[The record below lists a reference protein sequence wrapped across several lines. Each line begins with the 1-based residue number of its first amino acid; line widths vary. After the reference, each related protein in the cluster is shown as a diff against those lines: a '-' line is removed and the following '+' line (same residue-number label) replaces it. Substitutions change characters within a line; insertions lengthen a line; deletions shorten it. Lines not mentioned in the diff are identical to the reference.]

1 MTLAALIAL
10 LEELAP
16 LAVNLVTQLKSANSN
31 QLAAIQTILADAD
44 TNWTA
49 VITTANQQTGEMPI
63 TLKSS

>member
-49 VITTANQQTGEMPI
+49 VITTANQQTG
-63 TLKSS
+63 TQAS

>member
-1 MTLAALIAL
+1 VTLAALIAL

>member
-49 VITTANQQTGEMPI
+49 VITTANQQTGAI
-63 TLKSS
+63 TAATE

>member
-49 VITTANQQTGEMPI
+49 VITAANQQTGAI
-63 TLKSS
+63 TAATE

>member
-1 MTLAALIAL
+1 VTLAALIAL

-16 LAVNLVTQLKSANSN
+16 LAVNLVTQLKSANLN

-49 VITTANQQTGEMPI
+49 VITTANQQTGAI
-63 TLKSS
+63 TAATE

>member
-1 MTLAALIAL
+1 VTLAALIAL

-49 VITTANQQTGEMPI
+49 VITTANQQTGAI
-63 TLKSS
+63 TAATE

>member
-1 MTLAALIAL
+1 MTLAALIEL

-49 VITTANQQTGEMPI
+49 VITTANQQTGAI
-63 TLKSS
+63 TAATE